1 MHVGL
6 SSKEHW
12 TRVIGSTYKRA
23 PIKKELKERTFRRAL
38 QRTLRR
44 ALREHKESIK
54 RAFKREFKWVLK
66 RAPKKALKK
75 EKRSL
80 SYTTNFN
87 DTLITDFNIWM
98 QTSANF
104 VWIDHSNNEMPPSVQ
119 FPVSLTILS
128 GLSIQLKATYRTCQT
143 SPWWQTEL
151 LDLLREEE
159 EMKVIRVE

>member
-44 ALREHKESIK
+44 A
-54 RAFKREFKWVLK
+54 FKREFKWVLK
-66 RAPKKALKK
+66 RAPKKALKR

-104 VWIDHSNNEMPPSVQ
+104 VWIDHLNNEMPPSVQ